1 MQADY
6 LDAHERHWEDAE
18 HLFQSGRWA
27 NADHLYGLAAECGLK
42 KLMLAFGMSYDT
54 SRDRPDNKKDR
65 VHADGVW
72 ARFESYRC
80 RRPQGARYVLAV
92 PNPFSDWHISQRYA
106 HQSNFG
112 QDRVQK
118 HQAGAASVRR
128 LIRQAQKEGLI

>member
-54 SRDRPDNKKDR
+54 SRDRPDNKKTGCTLMVFGRASRVIAAVAPRAPVTFWLSRTLSAIGIFRNAMPINRTSDR
-65 VHADGVW
+65 TV
-72 ARFESYRC
+72 YRNTK
-80 RRPQGARYVLAV
+80 PEPLL
-92 PNPFSDWHISQRYA
+92 S
-106 HQSNFG
+106 
-112 QDRVQK
+112 
-118 HQAGAASVRR
+118 AGSSGRHKR
-128 LIRQAQKEGLI
+128 KD